1 MCRCGCRG
9 VHGNSRR
16 QQPHH
21 LLHPMPCVP
30 LPLQVLKVDDLSMV
44 KVVQAPP
51 DLLLSLSQ

>member
-1 MCRCGCRG
+1 
-9 VHGNSRR
+9 
-16 QQPHH
+16 
-21 LLHPMPCVP
+21 MPCVP